1 MIKFIK
7 KYFREKR
14 MSKQLGIALGVLR
27 GIDLAMKNQGVGRQ
41 KRREYWRQF
50 INMNILYK
58 EGHG

>member
-27 GIDLAMKNQGVGRQ
+27 GFDLAMKNQGVGRQ

-50 INMNILYK
+50 ISTNIVDK
-58 EGHG
+58 D

>member
-27 GIDLAMKNQGVGRQ
+27 GIDLAMRNQGVGRQ

-50 INMNILYK
+50 ISTNIVDK
-58 EGHG
+58 G